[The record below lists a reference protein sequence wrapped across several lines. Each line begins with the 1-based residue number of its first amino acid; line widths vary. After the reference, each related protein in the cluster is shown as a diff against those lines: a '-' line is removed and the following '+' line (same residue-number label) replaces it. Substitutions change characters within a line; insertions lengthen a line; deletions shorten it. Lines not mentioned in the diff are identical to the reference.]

1 MSNTGRFD
9 KFNDQARMVFH
20 YAQEEAQRFKNN
32 YIGTEHLLLGL
43 IRDENNVASTILR
56 DLGIELIKL
65 RTAVEFI
72 NGSGVDVIRAQVGLT
87 SQSKK
92 AIELAVDEARR
103 LGYHYIG
110 TEHMLLGLIRE
121 GNGIAAGVLQ
131 SFGVTLDRAYMKLL
145 QILPDTQ
152 QPASNDPSATFTTQ
166 ATDTPISETPAT
178 TSSRAIAIVQ
188 TQSTRSYEGYP
199 FTEQSHKVIE
209 GALEEAI
216 SFQHNYTGTEHL
228 LLGLVRERESVAGAV
243 LQNLGVELHN
253 VRRAVEFIIGRGDRI
268 VLGEI
273 GVTPRAKKILKLAS
287 EEAQRMNNAYIGT
300 EHLLLGMM
308 LEGEGIAAG
317 VLHNFGVNLEKVR
330 VETKRV
336 LQYAQ
341 RENP

>member
-20 YAQEEAQRFKNN
+20 HAQEEAQRLEHG
-32 YIGTEHLLLGL
+32 YIGMEHLLLGL
-43 IRDENNVASTILR
+43 IHDENNTASTVLR
-56 DLGIELIKL
+56 NLGVELAKIRSAVDFIISRGAKIE
-65 RTAVEFI
+65 TA
-72 NGSGVDVIRAQVGLT
+72 QTGLT
-87 SQSKK
+87 PRSKK
-92 AIELAVDEARR
+92 VIELAVDEARR
-103 LGYHYIG
+103 LGHSYIG

-121 GNGIAAGVLQ
+121 GEGIAAGVLE
-131 SFGVTLDRAYMKLL
+131 SLGVTLEKARTKVA
-145 QILPDTQ
+145 QILPVAQ
-152 QPASNDPSATFTTQ
+152 QPASNDPSATATAQPMDTQ
-166 ATDTPISETPAT
+166 PPETPAT
-178 TSSRAIAIVQ
+178 TRLRNVAIVQ
-188 TQSTRSYEGYP
+188 TQSTRSYERYP

-216 SFQHNYTGTEHL
+216 SFQHNYIGTEHL

-243 LQNLGVELHN
+243 LQNLGIELSH

-268 VLGEI
+268 VLSEI
-273 GVTPRAKKILKLAS
+273 GLTPRAKQILKLAS
-287 EEAQRMNNAYIGT
+287 EEAQRMNNNYVGT

-317 VLHNFGVNLEKVR
+317 VLHSLGVNLEKVR

-341 RENP
+341 HENL